1 MNLAVYWLVVRMGVI
16 GEPMITLEDSKQ
28 PDRDTCMAR
37 AAEVLE
43 KAEHVTEGYDE
54 FFVTCSIER
63 PKSDPA

>member
-1 MNLAVYWLVVRMGVI
+1 MLVVYWLTIQMGVV
-16 GEPMITLEDSKQ
+16 GEPMIKLEDSMQ

-54 FFVTCSIER
+54 FFVTCSIAR
-63 PKSDPA
+63 QKSDPA